1 MAKLP
6 AVSLP
11 YSKIKLEIAKLLE
24 LKNFVGEVSFK
35 GKKNK
40 RNIEIVLF
48 YDAAGRAKISEI
60 KQISKPSRRVYSG
73 WRELKPAKSGFG
85 FYILSTP
92 SGIIDNQKARQIKA
106 GGEILGIIW

>member
-1 MAKLP
+1 MAGLLS
-6 AVSLP
+6 VSLP
-11 YSKIKLEIAKLLE
+11 YSKVKLEIAKLLE
-24 LKNFVGEVSFK
+24 LKNFVGEVSSK

-40 RNIEIVLF
+40 RNIEIVLL
-48 YDAAGRAKISEI
+48 YDASGRPKISEI

-92 SGIIDNQKARQIKA
+92 SGVIDSQKARQIKA